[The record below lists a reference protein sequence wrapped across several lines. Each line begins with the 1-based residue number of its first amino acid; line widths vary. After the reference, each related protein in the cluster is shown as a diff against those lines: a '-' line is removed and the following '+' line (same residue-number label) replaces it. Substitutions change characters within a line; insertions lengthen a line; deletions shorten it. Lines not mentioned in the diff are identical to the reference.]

1 MFTQD
6 IVKLIIIMYARSRVD
21 FKQLNRQEF
30 IPTMDS

>member
-6 IVKLIIIMYARSRVD
+6 IVKLTIIMYARSRID
-21 FKQLNRQEF
+21 LKQSNRQES